1 MTNPASPHPRPFI
14 TPYAQHHELKM
25 TRETKVALAIADKH
39 LPTATNERR
48 IALAI
53 DIMTAII
60 ENAGHA
66 LRDAILEAQATK
78 APEAR

>member
-1 MTNPASPHPRPFI
+1 MI
-14 TPYAQHHELKM
+14 
-25 TRETKVALAIADKH
+25 RETKVAIAIADKH
-39 LPTATNERR
+39 LSAASNERR
-48 IALAI
+48 TALAI